1 MFYNPEIKKYTYIY
15 ITFALLA
22 LFIGILGINIYVNK
36 IDEEYKILVY
46 EVVEEAKGNVKEL
59 DKQGI
64 GDYSASSYAKD
75 KLRSIEGLKISFII
89 FLVLVLS
96 LGYIISLIIYKNI
109 FYKIKSISS
118 KTEELIKQN
127 YSVDIDNFE
136 NGDLGILTSNFIEM
150 VNVIREG
157 KEREKKEKIFLRDI
171 ISDISHQLKTPLSSL
186 KVFNELLLNNLV
198 ENTDDKN
205 KILLESKN
213 QINRL
218 EWLILSMLKLARLEA
233 KSINFNI
240 KEDNLYTTL
249 EKSIKILD
257 SQIKEKGH
265 TVILNCPLEI
275 QLLHDRQWLI
285 EAIVNILKNSIE
297 YTKDN
302 GEIIVS
308 VEKNSI
314 LTKIKIKD
322 NGIGIEEKDLYKI
335 FERFYRIN
343 NEVNANSIGIGLSLS
358 KKIIEGQGGNIK
370 VRSKK
375 GEFTEFIITFI
386 NKNI

>member
-1 MFYNPEIKKYTYIY
+1 MFYNSEIKKYTYIY

-64 GDYSASSYAKD
+64 GDYSVSSYAKD
-75 KLRSIEGLKISFII
+75 KLKSIEGLKISFIV

-198 ENTDDKN
+198 ENIDDKN

-233 KSINFNI
+233 KSITFNI

-249 EKSIKILD
+249 EESIKILD

-265 TVILNCPLEI
+265 IVVLNCPLEI
-275 QLLHDRQWLI
+275 KLLHDRQWLI
-285 EAIVNILKNSIE
+285 EAIVNILIYRWFNR
-297 YTKDN
+297 YT
-302 GEIIVS
+302 
-308 VEKNSI
+308 
-314 LTKIKIKD
+314 
-322 NGIGIEEKDLYKI
+322 
-335 FERFYRIN
+335 
-343 NEVNANSIGIGLSLS
+343 
-358 KKIIEGQGGNIK
+358 
-370 VRSKK
+370 
-375 GEFTEFIITFI
+375 
-386 NKNI
+386 

>member
-64 GDYSASSYAKD
+64 GDYSVSSYAKD
-75 KLRSIEGLKISFII
+75 KLKSIEGLKISFIV

-96 LGYIISLIIYKNI
+96 LGYIISVIIYKNI

-127 YSVDIDNFE
+127 YSIDIDNFE

-157 KEREKKEKIFLRDI
+157 KEREEKEKIFLRDI

-198 ENTDDKN
+198 ENIDDKN

-240 KEDNLYTTL
+240 KEDDLYTTL
-249 EKSIKILD
+249 EESIKILD

-275 QLLHDRQWLI
+275 KLLHDRQWLI

-308 VEKNSI
+308 VEKNNI

-343 NEVNANSIGIGLSLS
+343 NDVNVNSIGIGLSLS
-358 KKIIEGQGGNIK
+358 KKIIEGQSGNIK

-386 NKNI
+386 NKSI

>member
-75 KLRSIEGLKISFII
+75 KLKSIEGLKISFIV

-109 FYKIKSISS
+109 FYKIKNISS

-127 YSVDIDNFE
+127 YSIDIDNFE

-198 ENTDDKN
+198 ENIDDKN

-233 KSINFNI
+233 KSITFNI

-249 EKSIKILD
+249 EESIKILN

-265 TVILNCPLEI
+265 TVVLNCPLEI
-275 QLLHDRQWLI
+275 KLLHDRQWLI

-308 VEKNSI
+308 VEKNNI

-343 NEVNANSIGIGLSLS
+343 NDVNANSIGIGLSLS

>member
-64 GDYSASSYAKD
+64 GDYSTSSYAKD

>member
-75 KLRSIEGLKISFII
+75 KLKSIEGLKISFIV

-109 FYKIKSISS
+109 FYKIKNISS

-127 YSVDIDNFE
+127 YSIDIDNFE

-233 KSINFNI
+233 KSITFNI

-249 EKSIKILD
+249 EESIKILD

-265 TVILNCPLEI
+265 TVVLNCPLEI
-275 QLLHDRQWLI
+275 KLLHDRQWLI

-308 VEKNSI
+308 VEKNNI

-343 NEVNANSIGIGLSLS
+343 NDVNANSIGIGLSLS
-358 KKIIEGQGGNIK
+358 KKIIEGQSGNIK

>member
-64 GDYSASSYAKD
+64 GDYSVSSYAKD
-75 KLRSIEGLKISFII
+75 KLKSIEGLKISFIV

-198 ENTDDKN
+198 ENIDDKN

-233 KSINFNI
+233 KSITFNI

-249 EKSIKILD
+249 EESIKILD

-265 TVILNCPLEI
+265 IVVLNCPLEI
-275 QLLHDRQWLI
+275 KLLHDRQWLI

-308 VEKNSI
+308 VEKNNI

>member
-64 GDYSASSYAKD
+64 GDYSVSSYAKD
-75 KLRSIEGLKISFII
+75 KLKSIEGLKISFIV

-127 YSVDIDNFE
+127 YSIDIDNFE

-157 KEREKKEKIFLRDI
+157 KEREEKEKIFLRDI

-198 ENTDDKN
+198 ENIDDKN

-240 KEDNLYTTL
+240 KEDDLYTTL
-249 EKSIKILD
+249 EESIKILD

-275 QLLHDRQWLI
+275 KLLHDRQWLI

-308 VEKNSI
+308 VEKNNI

-343 NEVNANSIGIGLSLS
+343 NDVNVNSIGIGLSLS
-358 KKIIEGQGGNIK
+358 KKIIEGQSGNIK

-386 NKNI
+386 NKSI

>member
-1 MFYNPEIKKYTYIY
+1 M
-15 ITFALLA
+15 
-22 LFIGILGINIYVNK
+22 
-36 IDEEYKILVY
+36 Y

-64 GDYSASSYAKD
+64 GDYSTSSYAKD

-198 ENTDDKN
+198 ENTNDKN

>member
-1 MFYNPEIKKYTYIY
+1 MFYNPEIKKFTYIY
-15 ITFALLA
+15 ITFALLV
-22 LFIGILGINIYVNK
+22 LFIGVLGVNIYVNK
-36 IDEEYKILVY
+36 IDEEYKVLVY
-46 EVVEEAKGNVKEL
+46 EVVEETKGNAKEL

-64 GDYSASSYAKD
+64 GDYNVSSYAKD
-75 KLRSIEGLKISFII
+75 ELKSIERLKIWLIV
-89 FLVLVLS
+89 FLVFILS
-96 LGYIISLIIYKNI
+96 LGYIISLIIYNNI
-109 FYKIKSISS
+109 FYKIKNISS

-157 KEREKKEKIFLRDI
+157 KEREEKEKIFLRDI

-198 ENTDDKN
+198 ENMEDKN

-218 EWLILSMLKLARLEA
+218 EWLIVSILKLARLEA
-233 KSINFNI
+233 ESITFNI
-240 KEDNLYTTL
+240 KEHNLYETL
-249 EKSIKILD
+249 EESIKILN
-257 SQIKEKGH
+257 SQIELKGH
-265 TVILNCPLEI
+265 TVVLNCSSEI
-275 QLLHDRQWLI
+275 KLLHDRQWLI
-285 EAIVNILKNSIE
+285 EAVINILKNSIE
-297 YTKDN
+297 YTKEN
-302 GEIIVS
+302 GEIIIS
-308 VEKNSI
+308 AEKNNI

-322 NGIGIEEKDLYKI
+322 NGIGIEEKDLPKI
-335 FERFYRIN
+335 FERFYRVN
-343 NEVNANSIGIGLSLS
+343 SDVNANSVGIGLSLS

-386 NKNI
+386 DKDI